1 TTTAPYFGL
10 LGGITTV
17 LVLTAQAPGPE
28 GDVYLGL
35 WRFAMVTFG
44 AAIGTAAQLFLWP
57 EDPEDQLRGE
67 PGARLAGVGGLRG
80 GVGGGTRGSRARWAT
95 SRCDAGRRARAD
107 GSVPPGRSAHRCR
120 GSIPVVATASRRA
133 DRIDRRDR
141 AAAHGRLRACSR
153 RERARHGAVRNGPG
167 APGCHCRR
175 LRSLSARTGHHATRP
190 APP

>member
-1 TTTAPYFGL
+1 
-10 LGGITTV
+10 
-17 LVLTAQAPGPE
+17 LTAQAPGPE

-67 PGARLAGVGGLRG
+67 LGERLAVVEGLVGTLRG
-80 GVGGGTRGSRARWAT
+80 GRRPHSTRGRPPRPE
-95 SRCDAGRRARAD
+95 
-107 GSVPPGRSAHRCR
+107 GSAPPGRSAHRCR